1 VIGILEEISGGVFGE
16 ERERERERERE
27 EEEEEV
33 GLSGK

>member
-1 VIGILEEISGGVFGE
+1 MIGILEEISGGVFGE

>member
-16 ERERERERERE
+16 ERERERERE
-27 EEEEEV
+27 EEEV